1 MVTNGVKM
9 SLPLRTVLAVF
20 ALAAGGFIGQ
30 TVVRACCVAYAS
42 ARLAQAA
49 DEGQAQEA
57 SYWLGRGA
65 NINAQ
70 DRFGDTPL
78 MAAARNA
85 RPEVV
90 RILLDRG
97 ANVHIQ
103 DHYGLSAAQ
112 WANFHLHDSRAI
124 LFADGMDI
132 RQVPRPAALQ
142 TIALLQGSRQ

>member
-1 MVTNGVKM
+1 MVTNGVKT
-9 SLPLRTVLAVF
+9 SLPLR
-20 ALAAGGFIGQ
+20 AGLTLFVAIFGWHTLG
-30 TVVRACCVAYAS
+30 RACCATYAS

-49 DEGQAQEA
+49 DEGHAQEA
-57 SYWLGRGA
+57 VYWLGRGA

-85 RPEVV
+85 HPDAV
-90 RILLDRG
+90 RALLTRG

-103 DHYGLSAAQ
+103 DYFGLSAAQ
-112 WANFHLHDSRAI
+112 WANFHLHDSRV
-124 LFADGMDI
+124 FQYPDGFEI
-132 RQVPRPAALQ
+132 RQVPRPDALQ

>member
-1 MVTNGVKM
+1 MVTIGIKM
-9 SLPLRTVLAVF
+9 SLPLRTALAMF
-20 ALAAGGFIGQ
+20 AFAAGGFAGQ
-30 TVVRACCVAYAS
+30 TVERACCVAYVS

-57 SYWLGRGA
+57 AYWLGRGA

-85 RPEVV
+85 RPNVV
-90 RILLDRG
+90 RLLLAHG

-103 DHYGLSAAQ
+103 DHFGLSAAQ

-124 LFADGMDI
+124 YFADGFEI
-132 RQVPRPAALQ
+132 RQVPRPDALQ
-142 TIALLQGSRQ
+142 TIQLLQDSL